1 MMCHLFFA
9 PNVHVGECQKR
20 IADAA
25 SQYKLLQD
33 DMKKKGQ
40 TQPEGDGVLIFDEVK
55 VIARLLWNSRSQ
67 RMVGLAMTH
76 EDMSCLHDVYQA
88 LDPDALTKSTTYMLQ
103 FLWRDLTS
111 SFDVVGPY
119 YSRSG
124 SFESKFIIGVVLETV
139 KIFHLFG
146 FQTSLLVC
154 DGASCNLTA
163 IKSTMGVSGIFGRNP
178 SLSDP
183 DEIKPS
189 FVNPFDPSKCIYWLI
204 CPSHQ
209 VSYVCGME
217 MYLCACPVCVHVLEC
232 VCHNNNIL
240 L

>member
-1 MMCHLFFA
+1 MCHFFFA

-40 TQPEGDGVLIFDEVK
+40 IQPEGDGVLIFDEVK

-76 EDMSCLHDVYQA
+76 EDMSCLHVYQA

-103 FLWRDLTS
+103 FFWRDLTS

-124 SFESKFIIGVVLETV
+124 SFESK
-139 KIFHLFG
+139 
-146 FQTSLLVC
+146 SLLE
-154 DGASCNLTA
+154 
-163 IKSTMGVSGIFGRNP
+163 
-178 SLSDP
+178 LS
-183 DEIKPS
+183 S
-189 FVNPFDPSKCIYWLI
+189 RR
-204 CPSHQ
+204 
-209 VSYVCGME
+209 
-217 MYLCACPVCVHVLEC
+217 
-232 VCHNNNIL
+232 
-240 L
+240 

>member
-1 MMCHLFFA
+1 
-9 PNVHVGECQKR
+9 
-20 IADAA
+20 
-25 SQYKLLQD
+25 
-33 DMKKKGQ
+33 MKKKGQ
-40 TQPEGDGVLIFDEVK
+40 VLPEEEGVLIFDEVK

-88 LDPDALTKSTTYMLQ
+88 LDPDALTKSTTYILQ

-119 YSRSG
+119 YSSSG
-124 SFESKFIIGVVLETV
+124 SFESKFIVGVVLETV
-139 KIFHLFG
+139 KVFHLFG

-154 DGASCNLTA
+154 DGASCNMTA
-163 IKSTMGVSGIFGRNP
+163 IKSTMQVSGVFGRNP

-183 DEIKPS
+183 DKIDPS
-189 FVNPFDPSKCIYWLI
+189 FVNPFYPSRRIYWLI

-209 VSYVCGME
+209 VS
-217 MYLCACPVCVHVLEC
+217 
-232 VCHNNNIL
+232 
-240 L
+240 